1 VQVPGIEG
9 RAGMAAVVMQEDQHF
24 DADAFFALA
33 NQRLPKYAQPLFVRL
48 SPVADMTGTY
58 KLRKVDLQREGFDR
72 TKISDPLLVRD
83 LSAASYVPL
92 TDEALQRAL
101 AS

>member
-1 VQVPGIEG
+1 
-9 RAGMAAVVMQEDQHF
+9 MAVA
-24 DADAFFALA
+24 APPLA
-33 NQRLPKYAQPLFVRL
+33 SARLPRYAQPLFVRL
-48 SPVADMTGTY
+48 TPVADMTGTY

-72 TKISDPLLVRD
+72 SKISDTLLVRD
-83 LSAASYVPL
+83 LTAACYVPL